1 VTVPRAVAVVVTD
14 NPDRYAKQLLSH
26 VGRKNGTQPL
36 DGVPAGGRIV
46 FPDGIGTIRPEEG
59 RLVLEAEA
67 ADAAG
72 LAHVQDV
79 LGRHLE
85 RFGAR
90 LELVVAWEAG

>member
-1 VTVPRAVAVVVTD
+1 MPRATAVVVTD

-26 VGRKNGTQPL
+26 VGRKNGTEPL

-46 FPDGIGTIRPEEG
+46 FPDGVGTVRPEEG
-59 RLVLEAEA
+59 RLVLEADA
-67 ADAAG
+67 PDADG
-72 LAHVQDV
+72 LAHVTDV

-90 LELVVAWEAG
+90 LELVVTWNPA

>member
-1 VTVPRAVAVVVTD
+1 VPRAVAVVVTD

-26 VGRKNGTQPL
+26 VGRKNGTEPL

-46 FPDGIGTIRPEEG
+46 FPDGVGTIRPEEG
-59 RLVLEAEA
+59 RLVLEA
-67 ADAAG
+67 DAPDPAG
-72 LAHVQDV
+72 LAHVTDV

-90 LELVVAWEAG
+90 TELAVTWDPA

>member
-1 VTVPRAVAVVVTD
+1 VPHARAVVATESSE
-14 NPDRYAKQLLSH
+14 RYAKQLLSH
-26 VGRKNGTQPL
+26 VGRKNGVEPL

-46 FPDGIGTIRPEEG
+46 FPDGVGTIRPEPG
-59 RLVLEAEA
+59 RLVLEADA

-72 LAHVQDV
+72 LDHVEDV

-90 LELVVAWEAG
+90 RELAVTWEVDSA